1 LDAGAPDGAEEDGA
15 EEGCVEEGEPVPA
28 GVDVDVDVDGDVEG
42 AAPGAPAENG
52 PEIDD
57 AAPRSLPPC
66 PDPCAPAA
74 PAHAD
79 SRIARTSRAAFVIIR
94 T

>member
-1 LDAGAPDGAEEDGA
+1 LDAGVPDGADEDGA
-15 EEGCVEEGEPVPA
+15 EEGCVEEGEPAPA
-28 GVDVDVDVDGDVEG
+28 GVDVDVDGDVEG